1 MRQRHARAAVRA
13 ARRRYI
19 RRRLALFSSHYEGGW
34 QHPKPGVY
42 SKWNGV
48 CSCGLCRAA
57 KFRDGRQATY
67 RRMERLDIS
76 AW

>member
-1 MRQRHARAAVRA
+1 MRQRHTRAAIRA
-13 ARRRYI
+13 ARQRYI
-19 RRRLALFSSHYEGGW
+19 RRRVALFSNLYEHGW
-34 QHPKPGVY
+34 THPKRGVF

-48 CSCGLCRAA
+48 CSCGLCRAE

-67 RRMERLDIS
+67 RRMERLDAS